1 LLAVKMQYQASG
13 FQNAPN
19 LTGKFMTGLP
29 DETKMGWDDSNQDD
43 ILRIASKGALWR
55 MGLIIPDI
63 IVVALMIREYLV
75 R

>member
-1 LLAVKMQYQASG
+1 MQYQASG
-13 FQNAPN
+13 AQGNASD
-19 LTGKFMTGLP
+19 LTAKFMAGLP
-29 DETKMGWDDSNQDD
+29 AETKSGWDESNQDD